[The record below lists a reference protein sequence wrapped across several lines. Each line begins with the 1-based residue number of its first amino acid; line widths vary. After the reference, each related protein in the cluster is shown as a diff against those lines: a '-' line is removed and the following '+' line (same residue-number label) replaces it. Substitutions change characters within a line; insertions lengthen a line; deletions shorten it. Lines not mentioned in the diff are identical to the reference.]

1 MSKFVGVYRE
11 LASFTELLNTQ
22 VELMLVERLHHNWL
36 KVINRPTLLLTH
48 FHSFHCI
55 LKVRGRGPAVA
66 HRTGCCFLAWKH
78 MSIWRATNPS

>member
-36 KVINRPTLLLTH
+36 KVINRPALLLTDE
-48 FHSFHCI
+48 S
-55 LKVRGRGPAVA
+55 
-66 HRTGCCFLAWKH
+66 
-78 MSIWRATNPS
+78 WRSCLSCTLVTPI